1 MLQTLGIVEVPPRAV
16 VGRLKSGRGPGGR
29 SLLEWTVR
37 RVTDSMRLN
46 AVIVLAPRS
55 SETEVLRRIVPPDV
69 PVHLSSARDELGRLV
84 DALSEFPAEGFV
96 RVSCDHPLVDPVLV
110 DRLVIEATAHP
121 KTDYLGYCLRDGRPA
136 VLSSLGVFGE
146 WIRTKALIRAD
157 RDLSAGGQRQAV
169 TRYFHAHPE
178 KFHLRLLPVPAE
190 LQRDDLRLAID
201 SLEDWEHVQAIFD
214 ALGSEHVDWQRITGL
229 LDHQP
234 ELRRRMAELNRAA
247 LV

>member
-1 MLQTLGIVEVPPRAV
+1 MLQTLGIVEVGPRAV

-55 SETEVLRRIVPPDV
+55 SDTEVLRRIVPPDV
-69 PVHLSSARDELGRLV
+69 PVHLSPARDELGRLV

-121 KTDYLGYCLRDGRPA
+121 KTDYLGYCLRDGLPA

-157 RDLSAGGQRQAV
+157 RDLAHGNNEVAKDWVGAAYQALPLFGRSLAHRREEYVPIATAQREV
-169 TRYFHAHPE
+169 RSWSRT
-178 KFHLRLLPVPAE
+178 
-190 LQRDDLRLAID
+190 QRSNPDFCEA
-201 SLEDWEHVQAIFD
+201 
-214 ALGSEHVDWQRITGL
+214 
-229 LDHQP
+229 
-234 ELRRRMAELNRAA
+234 
-247 LV
+247 

>member
-1 MLQTLGIVEVPPRAV
+1 MLHTLGVVEVGPRAV

-37 RVTDSMRLN
+37 RVTDSMRLS

-55 SETEVLRRIVPPDV
+55 DESESLRRIVPLDV
-69 PVHLSSARDELGRLV
+69 PVYFSPARDELGRLI
-84 DALSEFPAEGFV
+84 DALSEFPAEALV

-110 DRLVIEATAHP
+110 DRLVIEAAEHP
-121 KTDYLGYCLRDGRPA
+121 ATDYVGYCLRDGQPA
-136 VLSSLGVFGE
+136 VLSTLGVFGE
-146 WIRTKALIRAD
+146 WLRTKALIRAD
-157 RDLSAGGQRQAV
+157 RDLSANGQRQTV

-178 KFHLRLLPVPAE
+178 KFRLRLLPVPAE
-190 LQRDDLRLAID
+190 LQRDDVRLAID
-201 SLEDWEHVQAIFD
+201 SFEDWEHVQAIFE

-247 LV
+247 V